1 MRAHIAAL
9 AAIAAVLALAGC
21 GGDNTAG
28 TTSPGSTQPP
38 SSAQQQAQ
46 DHNRAD
52 ITFAQGMIPHHAQAI
67 EMAQLAPQRAQSP
80 QVKDLAR
87 RIEQAQGPE
96 IETLTA
102 WLQDWNAEVPPTG
115 ESGGDHGGGMDPGG
129 MDPGGMDPGGMDPGG
144 MGQMSGMMDPQQMQQ
159 LGQATGAEFDRL
171 FLQMMIKHH
180 EGAITMARTE
190 LTDGQNPEANQL
202 AQQIIDAQQAEIQEM
217 KALLPQ
223 G

>member
-1 MRAHIAAL
+1 MRARALTAAVATTAAAL
-9 AAIAAVLALAGC
+9 VLAGC

-28 TTSPGSTQPP
+28 TTSPAGTQPP
-38 SSAQQQAQ
+38 SSAQHEAQ

-52 ITFAQGMIPHHAQAI
+52 ITFAQAMIPHHAQAI

-80 QVKDLAR
+80 QVKDLAQ

-102 WLQDWNAEVPPTG
+102 WLQAWNAEVPPTG

-129 MDPGGMDPGGMDPGG
+129 MDPGGM
-144 MGQMSGMMDPQQMQQ
+144 GQMPGMMDPQQMQQ
-159 LGQATGAEFDRL
+159 LDQATGAEFDRL

-180 EGAITMARTE
+180 EGAIAMAQTE
-190 LTDGQNPEANQL
+190 LTDGQNPEAKQL